1 MFNTKGQEIKTTGG
15 IQKSIQPGVVYAH
28 IYSGQVRT
36 AKTGKKCLE
45 LVLETP
51 EIENFEGWAIDR
63 NDQEGEKF
71 KGQSSRV
78 TATMYTDEHS
88 SDSPARNEIIY
99 KLLFIAS
106 ELGLRDDADDVNA
119 KSIEEWVEKVINIVK
134 GKDLYFFLKGTED
147 EYNGKTIVKLSLPKF
162 KFASLNESGLDK
174 FDKNNQYHYKALK
187 TKSVSGFEPASDDF
201 DM

>member
-1 MFNTKGQEIKTTGG
+1 MFNTKGQEIKTGGG

-51 EIENFEGWAIDR
+51 EIENFEGWAIDK
-63 NDQEGEKF
+63 NDQEGPKF

-162 KFASLNESGLDK
+162 KFASINESGLDK